1 MTFDRCQDD
10 LRRSKTEHEKGF
22 YDFLRFAKAVF
33 SLYESGKTR

>member
-10 LRRSKTEHEKGF
+10 LRRSKAEHEKGF